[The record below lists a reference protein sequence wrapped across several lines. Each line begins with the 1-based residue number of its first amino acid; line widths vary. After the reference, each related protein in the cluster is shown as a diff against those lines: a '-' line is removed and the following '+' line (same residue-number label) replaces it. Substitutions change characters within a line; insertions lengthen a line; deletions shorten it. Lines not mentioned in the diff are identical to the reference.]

1 VFSIYREKILN
12 SATYDIKEVR
22 EVRFDLGIFIE
33 LRIWVFSIVGGGY
46 CLLSMA
52 MDYYHTY
59 WAHWNQ
65 HQSEE
70 QYLTVWIKVPVST
83 NPRIHSSRTDSPFA
97 TKYIKLEL
105 FGPAD
110 MRITS
115 SHPMTCAQWT

>member
-59 WAHWNQ
+59 
-65 HQSEE
+65 
-70 QYLTVWIKVPVST
+70 
-83 NPRIHSSRTDSPFA
+83 
-97 TKYIKLEL
+97 
-105 FGPAD
+105 
-110 MRITS
+110 
-115 SHPMTCAQWT
+115 